1 MPVSNRT
8 ARKTG
13 LEIVPIFKHGVQR
26 HVSAVTPTPN
36 AHAIS
41 IDIRQRLQIR
51 GAVALVRQLLCAEPV
66 MNGLLKKMPASRR
79 AAIIE
84 RKNNVALLRH
94 QLMPEKS
101 RALPFIH

>member
-1 MPVSNRT
+1 MPVGNRA

-13 LEIVPIFKHGVQR
+13 LEVIPIFKHRVQR
-26 HVSAVTPTPN
+26 HVSAITPSPN
-36 AHAIS
+36 AHAIG

-51 GAVALVRQLLCAEPV
+51 GAVALVRQLLGTEPV
-66 MNGLLKKMPASRR
+66 MNGLLKNMSASRR

-94 QLMPEKS
+94 HLMPEKS
-101 RALPFIH
+101 